1 MVRLVVEDSEGT
13 VELFH
18 EEEAHHLVVESHV
31 GERDFVVGSLI
42 DRRGKAVGAANDKT
56 ERLDTRIH

>member
-18 EEEAHHLVVESHV
+18 EEEAHHLMVESHLRE
-31 GERDFVVGSLI
+31 GYLVVGGSI
-42 DRRGKAVGAANDKT
+42 YRRGEAKGTTYHEN
-56 ERLDTRIH
+56 